1 MSAENQLSRKHYS
14 KLLDKIGDI
23 LEKGRKAAAVSV
35 NNIMLITYWEIGL
48 EIIEFEQEGKVKA
61 EYGSKLLDRMARDLK
76 SRYGKG
82 FSRSNVIYM
91 RLLYIKY
98 PKSETLSHQL
108 SWSHYFELLKI
119 SDDLERSF
127 YEQQTILEN
136 WSVRELKRQKDTA
149 LFQRIALSKDKEKIL
164 ELSKKGNI
172 VKDETSVLKD
182 PYVFEFLNISE
193 NQKYS
198 ETQLEKRLIDNLQQF
213 LLELGKGFAFIGRQY
228 RISLAN
234 THFYVDLVFYHRI
247 LKCFVLIDLK
257 VEEVNH
263 RDIGQMNMYLNY
275 FRKEEN
281 VEGDNEPVGIILSKD
296 KDEVLVEY
304 ATGGISNKLFVSKYQ
319 TYLPDKKILRA
330 RLKALLEKSKGEG
343 DSVN

>member
-1 MSAENQLSRKHYS
+1 MMNAENQVSQKHYT
-14 KLLDKIGDI
+14 KLLNKIGDI
-23 LEKGRKAAAVSV
+23 LEKGRKAAKVSV
-35 NNIMLITYWEIGL
+35 NSIMLMTYWEIGW
-48 EIIEFEQEGKVKA
+48 EIVEFEQKGKVKA
-61 EYGSKLLDRMARDLK
+61 DYGSKLLDRMSRDLK
-76 SRYGKG
+76 SIYGKG

-127 YEQQTILEN
+127 YE
-136 WSVRELKRQKDTA
+136 RQA
-149 LFQRIALSKDKEKIL
+149 I
-164 ELSKKGNI
+164 
-172 VKDETSVLKD
+172 
-182 PYVFEFLNISE
+182 PE

-198 ETQLEKRLIDNLQQF
+198 ETHLEKRLIDNLQQF

-228 RISLAN
+228 RISLSN

-257 VEEVNH
+257 VKEVNH
-263 RDIGQMNMYLNY
+263 YDIGQMNMYLNY
-275 FRKEEN
+275 FKKEEN

-296 KDEVLVEY
+296 KDELLVEY

-330 RLKALLEKSKGEG
+330 RLNELLEKGKDEI
-343 DSVN
+343 D

>member
-1 MSAENQLSRKHYS
+1 MSAENQVSKKHYA

-23 LEKGRKAAAVSV
+23 LEKGRKAAAASV
-35 NNIMLITYWEIGL
+35 NNIMLMTYWEIGW
-48 EIIEFEQEGKVKA
+48 EIVEFEQKGKVKA
-61 EYGSKLLDRMARDLK
+61 DYGSKLLDRMARDLK
-76 SRYGKG
+76 NRYGKG

-119 SDDLERSF
+119 SDDFERSF
-127 YEQQTILEN
+127 YEQQAILEN
-136 WSVRELKRQKDTA
+136 WSIRELKRQKATA

-164 ELSKKGNI
+164 ELSRIGNI
-172 VKDETSVLKD
+172 IKDETSVLKD
-182 PYVFEFLNISE
+182 PYVFEFLNIPE
-193 NQKYS
+193 KQKYS
-198 ETQLEKRLIDNLQQF
+198 ETHLEKRLIDNLQQF

-234 THFYVDLVFYHRI
+234 THYYVDLVFYHRI

-257 VEEVNH
+257 VDEVNH
-263 RDIGQMNMYLNY
+263 HDIGQMNMYLNY
-275 FRKEEN
+275 FKKEEN

-304 ATGGISNKLFVSKYQ
+304 ATGGISNKLFVSKILILETRYS
-319 TYLPDKKILRA
+319 KI
-330 RLKALLEKSKGEG
+330 
-343 DSVN
+343 

>member
-1 MSAENQLSRKHYS
+1 MSVRNQVPKEHYI

-23 LEKGRKAAAVSV
+23 LEKGRKAAAAEV
-35 NNIMLITYWEIGL
+35 NNIILKTYWEIGW
-48 EIIEFEQEGKVKA
+48 EIVVFEQKGKEKA

-76 SRYGKG
+76 NRYGKG

-91 RLLYIKY
+91 RLLYLKY

-119 SDDLERSF
+119 SDDIERSF
-127 YEQQTILEN
+127 YEQQAILEN
-136 WSVRELKRQKDTA
+136 WSIRELKRQKATA
-149 LFQRIALSKDKEKIL
+149 LFQRIALSKDKESIL
-164 ELSKKGNI
+164 ELSRKGNV

-182 PYVFEFLNISE
+182 PYVFEFLNIHE

-198 ETQLEKRLIDNLQQF
+198 ETHLEKKLIDHLQQF

-234 THFYVDLVFYHRI
+234 THFYVDIVFYHRI

-257 VEEVNH
+257 VDEVNH
-263 RDIGQMNMYLNY
+263 HDIGQMNMYLNY
-275 FRKEEN
+275 FKKEEN

-296 KDEVLVEY
+296 KDDVLVEY

-330 RLKALLEKSKGEG
+330 RLKELLEKS
-343 DSVN
+343 SVECD

>member
-1 MSAENQLSRKHYS
+1 MSAENQVSPKHYV

-23 LEKGRKAAAVSV
+23 LKKGRKAVATSV
-35 NNIMLITYWEIGL
+35 NNIMLMTYWEIGW
-48 EIIEFEQEGKVKA
+48 EIIEFEQKGEVKA
-61 EYGSKLLDRMARDLK
+61 NYGSKLLDRMARDLK
-76 SRYGKG
+76 TRYGKG

-127 YEQQTILEN
+127 YEQQAILEN
-136 WSVRELKRQKDTA
+136 WSIRELKRQKATA
-149 LFQRIALSKDKEKIL
+149 LFQRIYLSKDKEKVI

-172 VKDETSVLKD
+172 VKDETSFLKD
-182 PYVFEFLNISE
+182 PYIFEFLNIPE
-193 NQKYS
+193 DQKYS
-198 ETQLEKRLIDNLQQF
+198 ETHLEKRLIDNLQQF

-228 RISLAN
+228 RISLSN

-257 VEEVNH
+257 VDEVNH
-263 RDIGQMNMYLNY
+263 HDIGQMNMYLNY
-275 FRKEEN
+275 FKKEEN
-281 VEGDNEPVGIILSKD
+281 VEGDNEPVGVILSKD

-330 RLKALLEKSKGEG
+330 RLKELLEKSSDKG
-343 DSVN
+343 D